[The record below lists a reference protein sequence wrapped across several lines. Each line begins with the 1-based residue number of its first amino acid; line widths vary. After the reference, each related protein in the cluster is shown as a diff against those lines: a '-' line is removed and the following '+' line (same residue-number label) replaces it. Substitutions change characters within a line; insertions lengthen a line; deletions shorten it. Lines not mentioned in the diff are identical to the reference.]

1 LQPSNDRGFTII
13 EVLVAMVILT
23 VALVSMA
30 ELMAITLRM
39 QQLGRNQTTAT
50 RLAQDK
56 IDELMSRNFTF
67 AELAVGGSLTA
78 DVANH
83 FDVPGT
89 GAAVNTTQGNRQYT
103 RRWLVEAMNFGDTVS
118 VTTPPQG
125 GNPAVVNNVV
135 IGAGTTRR
143 ITVRVIPLRNDRRM
157 STPVDLVT
165 IVRCWPC

>member
-1 LQPSNDRGFTII
+1 LQPSNDRGFTLI
-13 EVLVAMVILT
+13 EVLIAMVILT

-56 IDELMSRNFTF
+56 IDELMSRNFNF
-67 AELAVGGSLTA
+67 AQLAVGGSLTA
-78 DVANH
+78 NLANH
-83 FDVPGT
+83 FDVPAAGT
-89 GAAVNTTQGNRQYT
+89 AANLQYT
-103 RRWLVEAMNFGDTVS
+103 RRWLVEAMNFPDTVT
-118 VTTPPQG
+118 VTTLGIG
-125 GNPAVVNNVV
+125 GNPNVV
-135 IGAGTTRR
+135 TPTVIPAGTTRR

-165 IVRCWPC
+165 IVRCWPCP